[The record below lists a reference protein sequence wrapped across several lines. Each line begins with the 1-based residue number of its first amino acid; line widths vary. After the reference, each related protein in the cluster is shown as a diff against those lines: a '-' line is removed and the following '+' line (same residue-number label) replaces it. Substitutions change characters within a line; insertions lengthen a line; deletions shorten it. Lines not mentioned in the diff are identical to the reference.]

1 MSDSKLIRD
10 RKHLRR
16 ELGEWSLVQ
25 NDHSITLGDIHE
37 ILEEALNDSDRFM
50 DQRASEVIDEFEE
63 PLATW
68 FELWDCSPDS
78 ERMVQTVEYSQANLE
93 EDMCDVEDLIEEL
106 GPSFRFADL

>member
-1 MSDSKLIRD
+1 MSESKLIRD
-10 RKHLRR
+10 RKRLRM
-16 ELGEWSLVQ
+16 ELGEWSLVKN
-25 NDHSITLGDIHE
+25 NDLVTLGDVHE
-37 ILEEALNDSDRFM
+37 LLEEALNDSDRFM

-93 EDMCDVEDLIEEL
+93 EDMHDVEDLIEEL
-106 GPSFRFADL
+106 GPIFRFADL